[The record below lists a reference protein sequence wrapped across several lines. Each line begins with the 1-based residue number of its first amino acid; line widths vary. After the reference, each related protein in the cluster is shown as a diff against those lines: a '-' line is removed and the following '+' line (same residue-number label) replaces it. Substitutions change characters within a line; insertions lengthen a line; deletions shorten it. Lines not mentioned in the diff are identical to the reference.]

1 MIWSILHGIDIT
13 LWVIIAG
20 SVAYVVFFAIISLFY
35 DKEDHIAAHAA
46 ALSNK
51 QCRFLILY
59 PAYKEDRV
67 IINAVENFLLQ
78 DYPKTHY
85 TLAVVSDHMQ
95 PETNDYLR
103 QLPITLLE
111 PVFEKSSKAKAMQ
124 YAINQVKGDFDQVVV
139 LDADNIV
146 RPDFLS
152 QLNILS
158 TVYDAIQCHRC
169 AKNADNDVAVL
180 DGASEEINNTIF
192 RKAHNRLGLSSALIG
207 SGMCF
212 KYELFKKNVF
222 ELKTAGEDR
231 EMEALLLHQEIFIKY
246 APEQLCRQDHPAG
259 PHPPFHSNCIIGRHF
274 YLYDH
279 LYAHLVRKVV
289 DTLCLIGSI
298 SLHCPPPPT
307 PFSIFCQGSRYP
319 RSCPSNAQEPSSL
332 GPEKYRFYSYST
344 RLIYTVIMTEKW
356 DIIITNRS
364 KLLSIDLHEVWRYRD
379 LLAMYVKRD
388 IITFYKQTI
397 LGPLWF
403 VIQPLFTTIMFMFV
417 FGGIAGISTDG
428 IPQAVF
434 YLAGLVC
441 WNYFQ
446 DCLSK
451 CSDTFNANQA
461 IFGKVYFPRL
471 VVPLS
476 IVISNLIKMVIQFA
490 LFLFVYIYYFASGVD
505 FNINATILLVPILI
519 IMLGCLGL
527 GFGMI
532 ISSMTTK
539 YRDLRFLITF
549 GVQLWMYATPVIY
562 PLSVMKDTY
571 PKYIWVLVANPL
583 TAILETFKY
592 AFTGVGEFNWFY
604 LSYSIAFSIIILMLG
619 IIIFNRV
626 QRNFMDVI

>member
-85 TLAVVSDHMQ
+85 TLAVISDHMQ

-103 QLPITLLE
+103 LLPITLLE

-124 YAINQVKGDFDQVVV
+124 YAINEVKGDFDQVVV

-152 QLNILS
+152 QLNILC

-246 APEQLCRQDHPAG
+246 APEIHVFDEKVSNQDNFQRQRMRWMTAQVQSLL
-259 PHPPFHSNCIIGRHF
+259 SNLPKIPGAIIHGKINF
-274 YLYDH
+274 
-279 LYAHLVRKVV
+279 V
-289 DTLCLIGSI
+289 DKTIQQALI
-298 SLHCPPPPT
+298 
-307 PFSIFCQGSRYP
+307 P
-319 RSCPSNAQEPSSL
+319 RSI
-332 GPEKYRFYSYST
+332 
-344 RLIYTVIMTEKW
+344 LIV
-356 DIIITNRS
+356 
-364 KLLSIDLHEVWRYRD
+364 LL
-379 LLAMYVKRD
+379 
-388 IITFYKQTI
+388 
-397 LGPLWF
+397 
-403 VIQPLFTTIMFMFV
+403 
-417 FGGIAGISTDG
+417 AGISIFMTIFMPTWCEKWWTLFALLAVSLFIALPRQLRFRSFAKVLA
-428 IPQAVF
+428 IP
-434 YLAGLVC
+434 GLV
-441 WNYFQ
+441 
-446 DCLSK
+446 L
-451 CSDTFNANQA
+451 
-461 IFGKVYFPRL
+461 RML
-471 VVPLS
+471 R
-476 IVISNLIKMVIQFA
+476 NLLHLDRKNT
-490 LFLFVYIYYFASGVD
+490 D
-505 FNINATILLVPILI
+505 FIHTQH
-519 IMLGCLGL
+519 G
-527 GFGMI
+527 
-532 ISSMTTK
+532 
-539 YRDLRFLITF
+539 
-549 GVQLWMYATPVIY
+549 
-562 PLSVMKDTY
+562 
-571 PKYIWVLVANPL
+571 
-583 TAILETFKY
+583 
-592 AFTGVGEFNWFY
+592 
-604 LSYSIAFSIIILMLG
+604 
-619 IIIFNRV
+619 
-626 QRNFMDVI
+626 